1 MTKKDEYFA
10 KKLRML
16 KMREPQTLDCL
27 KLIAKSSNDLKQ
39 FEWIKIP
46 NNLSYDALLTLEKL
60 EFIFTKDHSHFVFL
74 LGFDRL
80 KKMIDELD
88 KK

>member
-1 MTKKDEYFA
+1 
-10 KKLRML
+10 
-16 KMREPQTLDCL
+16 MRDPQSLDCL
-27 KLIAKSSNDLKQ
+27 KSITKASNESKQ

-46 NNLSYDALLTLEKL
+46 NNVSYDSLLTLEKL

-74 LGFDRL
+74 LGFERL
-80 KKMIDELD
+80 KKIIDELD